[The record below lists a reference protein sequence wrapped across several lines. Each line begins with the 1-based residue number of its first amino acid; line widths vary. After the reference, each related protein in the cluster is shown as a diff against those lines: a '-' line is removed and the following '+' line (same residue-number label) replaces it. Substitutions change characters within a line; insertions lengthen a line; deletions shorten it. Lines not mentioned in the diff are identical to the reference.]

1 MHVHLC
7 AYAHYIGRYAISTY
21 EYKHFWLAGKY
32 GCRGRDKANAVQLLP
47 SLENR
52 EGDWRREYVN
62 AENVHMCV
70 CVCVTTVMH
79 LIFLQKTCRQAG
91 HTNKIQC
98 KYY

>member
-52 EGDWRREYVN
+52 EGD
-62 AENVHMCV
+62 
-70 CVCVTTVMH
+70 
-79 LIFLQKTCRQAG
+79 
-91 HTNKIQC
+91 
-98 KYY
+98 

>member
-1 MHVHLC
+1 MGNARVFHVRFKQLSYISLYMHVHLC

-62 AENVHMCV
+62 GENVHV
-70 CVCVTTVMH
+70 CVCV
-79 LIFLQKTCRQAG
+79 
-91 HTNKIQC
+91 
-98 KYY
+98 